1 MDIEGIYRKTGGSG
15 QVKIIQEGF
24 DKTED
29 FDISDPG
36 LDITAVTS
44 VLKQYFR
51 KLPTPLLTFDI
62 YDRVLES
69 ISIEDDQERCAHL
82 RKTFNMLPPK
92 HRDCLEFLIFHLA
105 RVAVRE
111 SENLMT
117 PKNLAVVFAPT
128 IMRDTSLEREM
139 TDMHAKNNAVQF
151 VIENSHEIF
160 GNA

>member
-1 MDIEGIYRKTGGSG
+1 MEGIYRKTGGSG
-15 QVKIIQEGF
+15 QVKAIQEGF
-24 DKTED
+24 EKSED
-29 FDISDPG
+29 YDISDPG

-51 KLPTPLLTFDI
+51 KLPNPLITFDV
-62 YDRVLES
+62 YDRIIES
-69 ISIEDDQERCAHL
+69 ASIENDDERCAHL
-82 RKTFNMLPPK
+82 RVTVNSLPQK
-92 HRDCLEFLIFHLA
+92 HRDTLEFMIFHLA
-105 RVAVRE
+105 RVMARA

-151 VIENSHEIF
+151 IIENSDEIF
-160 GNA
+160 AS

>member
-24 DKTED
+24 DRTED
-29 FDISDPG
+29 YDISDPSI
-36 LDITAVTS
+36 DITAVTS

-62 YDRVLES
+62 YDRVLDS
-69 ISIEDDQERCAHL
+69 VSVEDDEERCTHL

-128 IMRDTSLEREM
+128 IMREHSLEREM

-151 VIENSHEIF
+151 VIENSNEIF
-160 GNA
+160 AS